1 MLSHLIKTTATT
13 TKNLQRKSLSFIYRC
28 FDIIYQATECIV
40 PSFVYS
46 HIYFNISLFILP
58 SSIINQLVLREDVQF
73 LYGENLTISEQQKRL
88 GKKGLSGEE
97 GGRGAC
103 VQRQGAAVRSRWL
116 CVSFVWAV
124 CVCVCSDL
132 SLFDCV
138 AHVSVCAARQWG
150 RQWAPLL
157 TPPPGDEFPPPDT
170 ASVAMVTGG
179 WKGYRC
185 GFSALLLWHR
195 GTWPTVALSPLL

>member
-1 MLSHLIKTTATT
+1 MSVIFTPVRSQTATPANHEGCYDFFFFLQTLSSRFQNTSLFLCSSKMLSHLIKTTATT

-103 VQRQGAAVRSRWL
+103 VQRQGAAVRSR
-116 CVSFVWAV
+116 
-124 CVCVCSDL
+124 
-132 SLFDCV
+132 
-138 AHVSVCAARQWG
+138 
-150 RQWAPLL
+150 
-157 TPPPGDEFPPPDT
+157 
-170 ASVAMVTGG
+170 
-179 WKGYRC
+179 
-185 GFSALLLWHR
+185 
-195 GTWPTVALSPLL
+195 